1 MNLNSQRGSLT
12 EFRDSLL
19 RAEVPNKP
27 LAAPLT
33 RAHGFPRLGAF
44 RPGIAKQGPVRRPKD
59 DESTIL
65 EESLDLEESPKFI
78 MEDQTGSCEELHLF
92 ESSQNGDTAAY
103 NSVAIAREAG
113 MSPLQMLTFATQ
125 HSIRKYSSLDV

>member
-1 MNLNSQRGSLT
+1 MNLNSQRGSLP

-19 RAEVPNKP
+19 RAELPNKP
-27 LAAPLT
+27 FVAPLT
-33 RAHGFPRLGAF
+33 RAHGFPRVNAF
-44 RPGIAKQGPVRRPKD
+44 RPGIAKPGPVRRPKD

-92 ESSQNGDTAAY
+92 DSS
-103 NSVAIAREAG
+103 
-113 MSPLQMLTFATQ
+113 
-125 HSIRKYSSLDV
+125 